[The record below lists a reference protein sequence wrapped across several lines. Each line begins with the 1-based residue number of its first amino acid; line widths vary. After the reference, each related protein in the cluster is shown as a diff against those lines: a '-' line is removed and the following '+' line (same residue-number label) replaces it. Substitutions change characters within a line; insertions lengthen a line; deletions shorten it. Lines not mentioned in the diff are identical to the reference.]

1 MAQESYEL
9 ESGVDNYLLE
19 DGSGQL
25 LIDQRVEVVG
35 NDTVGVTEANN
46 KSWLKVILENFG
58 VSDVSNIATGFVK
71 LASSTV
77 GLTESR
83 NELRT
88 QWDYLLEDGSGFG
101 YRLEDDSGIY
111 IQDYPIKVAGTET
124 LGITESSQKN
134 LGFLKNVA
142 DTVGLTD
149 LGALTLTGFVK
160 VATQFLVAVEEAN
173 NYLKEL
179 INFYEL
185 EDGSGLLILEDGTGG
200 RYELDQ
206 LEIVKI
212 ITTTLGLT
220 EASQKLL
227 GPIKQIADIVG
238 LTEASNRA
246 RIMFRN
252 TTQETVGITEAKNRL
267 GTWIRNI
274 GETVGLTE
282 AQNRLGTIKRNIS
295 DTLGLTESNNFIR
308 GLRKTLNDTVG
319 LTEVLNTV
327 TGIVYVID
335 ETIGLTDAVNRL
347 RSVFISVN
355 LGNFVATA
363 AINLSNFYALAGY
376 DLESMTATDSY
387 NAGNFTITDDN

>member
-35 NDTVGVTEANN
+35 SDTVGVTEANN

-58 VSDVSNIATGFVK
+58 VSDASNIATGFVK

-282 AQNRLGTIKRNIS
+282 AQNRLGTIKRNLS